1 MDELGEKL
9 DALLHDPQQLGR
21 IAQLASSLV
30 GDGGETQPPSEPQ
43 PEPGFD
49 AGQLRRM
56 LSAVRGSGRDSAS
69 RHLLEAM
76 KPYLAEKRRRKIDR
90 AMKLA
95 RLASLAELAAG
106 GRTTMYNRY
115 QGNSGQVERMPDAP
129 HAEFRPRPSMPP
141 AAKQKPPPGTT
152 GGGLQQLLQ
161 KFSLADLE
169 SEDLLLILV
178 LYLLYRESG
187 DKELLFILGG
197 MLFL

>member
-9 DALLHDPQQLGR
+9 DALLHDPQQLGK

-43 PEPGFD
+43 PGFD

-106 GRTTMYNRY
+106 EMG
-115 QGNSGQVERMPDAP
+115 
-129 HAEFRPRPSMPP
+129 
-141 AAKQKPPPGTT
+141 
-152 GGGLQQLLQ
+152 
-161 KFSLADLE
+161 
-169 SEDLLLILV
+169 EDDDV
-178 LYLLYRESG
+178 
-187 DKELLFILGG
+187 
-197 MLFL
+197 

>member
-1 MDELGEKL
+1 
-9 DALLHDPQQLGR
+9 
-21 IAQLASSLV
+21 
-30 GDGGETQPPSEPQ
+30 
-43 PEPGFD
+43 
-49 AGQLRRM
+49 
-56 LSAVRGSGRDSAS
+56 
-69 RHLLEAM
+69 
-76 KPYLAEKRRRKIDR
+76 
-90 AMKLA
+90 
-95 RLASLAELAAG
+95 
-106 GRTTMYNRY
+106 MYNRY
-115 QGNSGQVERMPDAP
+115 QGNSGQVKRVPDAP

-141 AAKQKPPPGTT
+141 AAKQKPPPGVS

>member
-56 LSAVRGSGRDSAS
+56 LTAVRGSGRDSAS
-69 RHLLEAM
+69 RRHLLEAM

-95 RLASLAELAAG
+95 RLASLAELAA
-106 GRTTMYNRY
+106 
-115 QGNSGQVERMPDAP
+115 E
-129 HAEFRPRPSMPP
+129 
-141 AAKQKPPPGTT
+141 
-152 GGGLQQLLQ
+152 
-161 KFSLADLE
+161 DLE
-169 SEDLLLILV
+169 
-178 LYLLYRESG
+178 G
-187 DKELLFILGG
+187 DDHV
-197 MLFL
+197 

>member
-1 MDELGEKL
+1 
-9 DALLHDPQQLGR
+9 
-21 IAQLASSLV
+21 
-30 GDGGETQPPSEPQ
+30 
-43 PEPGFD
+43 
-49 AGQLRRM
+49 
-56 LSAVRGSGRDSAS
+56 
-69 RHLLEAM
+69 
-76 KPYLAEKRRRKIDR
+76 
-90 AMKLA
+90 
-95 RLASLAELAAG
+95 
-106 GRTTMYNRY
+106 MYNRY

-129 HAEFRPRPSMPP
+129 HAEVRPRPSMPP
-141 AAKQKPPPGTT
+141 AAKQKSPPGTT

>member
-1 MDELGEKL
+1 
-9 DALLHDPQQLGR
+9 
-21 IAQLASSLV
+21 
-30 GDGGETQPPSEPQ
+30 
-43 PEPGFD
+43 
-49 AGQLRRM
+49 
-56 LSAVRGSGRDSAS
+56 
-69 RHLLEAM
+69 
-76 KPYLAEKRRRKIDR
+76 
-90 AMKLA
+90 
-95 RLASLAELAAG
+95 
-106 GRTTMYNRY
+106 MYNRY

-169 SEDLLLILV
+169 SEDLLLLLV

>member
-1 MDELGEKL
+1 
-9 DALLHDPQQLGR
+9 
-21 IAQLASSLV
+21 
-30 GDGGETQPPSEPQ
+30 
-43 PEPGFD
+43 
-49 AGQLRRM
+49 
-56 LSAVRGSGRDSAS
+56 
-69 RHLLEAM
+69 
-76 KPYLAEKRRRKIDR
+76 
-90 AMKLA
+90 
-95 RLASLAELAAG
+95 
-106 GRTTMYNRY
+106 MYNRY
-115 QGNSGQVERMPDAP
+115 QGNSGQVERMPAAP

>member
-30 GDGGETQPPSEPQ
+30 GDGGEPQ

-106 GRTTMYNRY
+106 EMG
-115 QGNSGQVERMPDAP
+115 
-129 HAEFRPRPSMPP
+129 
-141 AAKQKPPPGTT
+141 
-152 GGGLQQLLQ
+152 
-161 KFSLADLE
+161 
-169 SEDLLLILV
+169 EDDDV
-178 LYLLYRESG
+178 
-187 DKELLFILGG
+187 
-197 MLFL
+197 

>member
-30 GDGGETQPPSEPQ
+30 GDGGEKQPPSAPPSEPQ

-56 LSAVRGSGRDSAS
+56 LSAVR
-69 RHLLEAM
+69 
-76 KPYLAEKRRRKIDR
+76 

-106 GRTTMYNRY
+106 EMG
-115 QGNSGQVERMPDAP
+115 
-129 HAEFRPRPSMPP
+129 
-141 AAKQKPPPGTT
+141 
-152 GGGLQQLLQ
+152 
-161 KFSLADLE
+161 
-169 SEDLLLILV
+169 EDDDV
-178 LYLLYRESG
+178 
-187 DKELLFILGG
+187 
-197 MLFL
+197 